1 MVSPWGLRILK
12 TIPEKDNLG
21 NFGAHLP
28 TKNHE
33 KVHKKGPLFSGNP
46 EKNVFF
52 FNGKINYKRGDVQLP
67 CVIGGVL
74 GISYDK
80 NGGCAWKETLYL

>member
-1 MVSPWGLRILK
+1 MYQSVVSPWGWRRILK

-28 TKNHE
+28 KKIHTKDS
-33 KVHKKGPLFSGNP
+33 LFSGNP

-52 FNGKINYKRGDVQLP
+52 HGKINYKRGDVQLP

-80 NGGCAWKETLYL
+80 NGA